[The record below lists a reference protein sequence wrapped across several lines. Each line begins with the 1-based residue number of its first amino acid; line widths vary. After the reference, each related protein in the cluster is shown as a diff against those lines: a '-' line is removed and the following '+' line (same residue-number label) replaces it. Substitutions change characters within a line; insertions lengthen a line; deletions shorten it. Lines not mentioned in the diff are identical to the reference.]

1 MSIVWKTGEKR
12 KQWLRKN
19 PKKKKDHWVEYH
31 ATRLN
36 LIESIDS
43 HFKSISKVNVYNSGS
58 RTDIR
63 LNTSGDYSLMNES
76 MGTIEMKKLRDKL
89 GLEGETMEK
98 TVKDKRLYNNDKL

>member
-1 MSIVWKTGEKR
+1 MSIVWKTGENR